1 VAALPVPLDAASG
14 FGIIDADADGRIVGW
29 EEKPPHPRPTLS
41 DPTRA
46 LSSMGN
52 YIFTTEVLEDVLV
65 EDARRS
71 TDHDFGR
78 TIIPE
83 LYPYSRAY
91 AYDFLTNEIPDL
103 KATEERGYWRDVG
116 TIDAYWRANMDL
128 LGQTPALDLDNP
140 RWPILAPPF
149 AGPSARIV
157 AGEVEDSLLG
167 EGTIIRGGS
176 VRRSILG
183 QGVLVEPGAAIEDSI
198 VMDNTTVGAGARIR
212 RTIVDRFN
220 TVEPGA
226 VLGWEPSQDLAAGI
240 LDPSGIVVIG
250 RGATR
255 VRGSQPVHP

>member
-1 VAALPVPLDAASG
+1 MV
-14 FGIIDADADGRIVGW
+14 
-29 EEKPPHPRPTLS
+29 S

-83 LYPYSRAY
+83 LYPYARVY
-91 AYDFLTNEIPDL
+91 AYDFMTNELPDL
-103 KATEERGYWRDVG
+103 KPTEERGYWRDVG

-140 RWPILAPPF
+140 RWPILAPAF

-157 AGEVEDSLLG
+157 AGEVEDSMLG

-183 QGVLVEPGAAIEDSI
+183 QGVLVEQGAVIEDSI
-198 VMDNTTVGAGARIR
+198 VMDNTTVGSRARIR
-212 RTIVDRFN
+212 RAIIDRFN
-220 TVEPGA
+220 SVESGA
-226 VLGWEPSQDLAAGI
+226 EFGWDPSRDLDAGI
-240 LDPSGIVVIG
+240 LDPSGIVVLG

-255 VRGSQPVHP
+255 VRGSQPTHP